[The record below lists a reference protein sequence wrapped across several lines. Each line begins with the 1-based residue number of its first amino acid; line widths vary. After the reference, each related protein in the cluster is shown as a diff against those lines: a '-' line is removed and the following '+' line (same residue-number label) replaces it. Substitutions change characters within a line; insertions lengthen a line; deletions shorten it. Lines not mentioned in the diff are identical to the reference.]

1 MEKCIL
7 IYCVRT
13 IRLSVTAHVRCDDVI
28 TGLGERL
35 IWCLHEYQDSGNPW
49 HKRTKGPAPASAIW
63 ILMPFDST
71 NLRSTN
77 IANLAVIYFGK
88 NATSNF
94 EPSDLCLKNNRISV
108 LISIW

>member
-1 MEKCIL
+1 MSGAMTR
-7 IYCVRT
+7 YPA
-13 IRLSVTAHVRCDDVI
+13 S
-28 TGLGERL
+28 ERAL
-35 IWCLHEYQDSGNPW
+35 IWYLHEYQDSGNPW

-71 NLRSTN
+71 NLCSAN

-94 EPSDLCLKNNRISV
+94 EPSDLGLKNNTISV
-108 LISIW
+108 LISIWDDWQDR

>member
-1 MEKCIL
+1 MSGAMTR
-7 IYCVRT
+7 YPA
-13 IRLSVTAHVRCDDVI
+13 S
-28 TGLGERL
+28 ERAL

-71 NLRSTN
+71 NLCSAN

-88 NATSNF
+88 NATSM
-94 EPSDLCLKNNRISV
+94 RGAISTYG
-108 LISIW
+108 LITQYNLDHDKHLERLQDR